1 MIWSSW
7 REPVPPILRRSARAA
22 SANSRTVF
30 QGEAAL
36 TQSTNSSSASIF
48 TGVRSRQLK
57 GTPVASGVV
66 KRLDS
71 VMTSMCGLPRAP
83 LASRKPSAPAPPA
96 LFTTTSGWRISECLD
111 TMPWITRAIW
121 SAPPPVPAGTMNC
134 TGRFGSQ
141 ARWASAGE
149 AASRA
154 GRPRAAAR
162 REMLRFVM
170 RFPDVRLAK
179 VAAP

>member
-1 MIWSSW
+1 MIWSSC
-7 REPVPPILRRSARAA
+7 REPVPPILRRRRARLPRTR
-22 SANSRTVF
+22 RTVF

-66 KRLDS
+66 KRLER

-96 LFTTTSGWRISECLD
+96 LFTTTRGWRISACLD

-141 ARWASAGE
+141 ARWA
-149 AASRA
+149 RA
-154 GRPRAAAR
+154 GRAASGGGQAESDRAA
-162 REMLRFVM
+162 
-170 RFPDVRLAK
+170 
-179 VAAP
+179 